1 MLPVIPG
8 GKEDMKLYGYWR
20 SLATCRVRIAL
31 NLKGVAFEEYP
42 LDLMDGATSTRIAI
56 KRSIPRRSCQ
66 ALVIDDDEPLFQS
79 IAIIEYVDRRLSRN
93 RRCCPRSRGRARV
106 RGLAQI
112 IVSDTH
118 PLIVPRVR
126 EFLEK
131 ELALDER
138 RNKWIQKWVM
148 KGLQAV
154 EAQLARTPRRRASAT
169 AHPTLADICLASQV
183 FGAQLFG
190 FDLSSVPTVMRVFG
204 ECMKLEAFDRAQ
216 PLKQPGPR
224 EAAALESSNA

>member
-1 MLPVIPG
+1 
-8 GKEDMKLYGYWR
+8 MKLYGFWR

-31 NLKGVAFEEYP
+31 NLKKIAYEEVSI
-42 LDLMDGATSTRIAI
+42 DLLRGEQHA
-56 KRSIPRRSCQ
+56 Q
-66 ALVIDDDEPLFQS
+66 AYKALNPQSVVPSLVIDDDAPLFQS
-79 IAIIEYVDRRLSRN
+79 MAILEYLEETNPQPPLLPTD
-93 RRCCPRSRGRARV
+93 PRSRARV

-131 ELALDER
+131 DLQIDEAR
-138 RNKWIQKWVM
+138 RNAWIRHWTM

-154 EAQLARTPRRRASAT
+154 EAQLARETGT
-169 AHPTLADICLASQV
+169 ARYCHGTAPTIADVCLVSQV

-190 FDLSSVPTVMRVFG
+190 FDVSGLPTVMRVFA
-204 ECMKLEAFDRAQ
+204 ECMKLEAFDQAQ
-216 PLKQPGPR
+216 PLKQPGAPAR
-224 EAAALESSNA
+224 VAH